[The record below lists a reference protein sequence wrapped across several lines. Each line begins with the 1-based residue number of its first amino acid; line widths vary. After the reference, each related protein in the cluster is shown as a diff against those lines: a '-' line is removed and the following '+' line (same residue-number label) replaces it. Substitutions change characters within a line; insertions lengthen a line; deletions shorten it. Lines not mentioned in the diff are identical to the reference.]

1 VESAAGAAYNI
12 GILYW
17 RSTGRSRSFAKE
29 WLMLLLENDEIW
41 DQNGF
46 DDLLREKMGPSVD
59 NTSGLFYAHHG
70 ELKLGI
76 LPVSLFCSGHT
87 FFIQVNCFI

>member
-1 VESAAGAAYNI
+1 
-12 GILYW
+12 
-17 RSTGRSRSFAKE
+17 
-29 WLMLLLENDEIW
+29 MLLLENDEIW

-46 DDLLREKMGPSVD
+46 DDLLREKLGPSVD

>member
-1 VESAAGAAYNI
+1 VESAAGAAYNV

-17 RSTGRSRSFAKE
+17 RSTGRTRSFAKE
-29 WLMLLLENDEIW
+29 WLLLLLENDKIW

-46 DDLLREKMGPSVD
+46 DDLLREKLGPSVD

-76 LPVSLFCSGHT
+76 LPVSLFCNGHT